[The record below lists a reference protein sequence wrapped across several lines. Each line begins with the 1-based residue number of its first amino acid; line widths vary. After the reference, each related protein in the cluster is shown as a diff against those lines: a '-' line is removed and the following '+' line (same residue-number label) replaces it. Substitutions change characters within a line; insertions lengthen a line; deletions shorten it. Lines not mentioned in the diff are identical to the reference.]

1 MSKVTSLVGAA
12 GALGLMFYG
21 RQNTPKILLAIF
33 AVWVLAPFVGLLA
46 LRVSMAGTAVIT
58 AVTLAIYG
66 YAAFGPPLAKPA
78 SVFLLVPLVSW
89 VLIYFS
95 SARRPII

>member
-1 MSKVTSLVGAA
+1 MSKVTTLLGAA
-12 GALGLMFYG
+12 GSLGLMFYG

-46 LRVSMAGTAVIT
+46 FRVSKVAAAMMTA
-58 AVTLAIYG
+58 ATLAIYG

-78 SVFLLVPLVSW
+78 SVFLLVPSGSW